1 MRFEHAF
8 ESELWLYQS
17 DKAAWH
23 FLSLPKDASA
33 DIRMLSKGMTNGF
46 GSLRVAARI
55 GEVRWT
61 TSIFPNAES
70 KSYMLPVK
78 ADVRKKAG
86 IAAGDSVSVIVE
98 FGI

>member
-23 FLSLPKDASA
+23 FLSLPKDVSA
-33 DIRMLSKGMTNGF
+33 DIRMLSKGMTNAF

-61 TSIFPNAES
+61 TSIFPDAAS

-78 ADVRKKAG
+78 ADVRKKAS
-86 IAAGDSVSVIVE
+86 IAAGDFVSVILE